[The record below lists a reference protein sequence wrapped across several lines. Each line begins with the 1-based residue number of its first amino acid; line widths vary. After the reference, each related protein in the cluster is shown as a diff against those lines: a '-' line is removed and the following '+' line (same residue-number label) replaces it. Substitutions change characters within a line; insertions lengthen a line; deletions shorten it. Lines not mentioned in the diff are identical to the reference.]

1 MAVTMRA
8 ISARLLLVTTST
20 IRAPSPDRPSS
31 TSRRLVGF
39 SRRVTRPATSSR
51 SIIRSAVE
59 ELTSSS
65 SARLFRLISPRL
77 SRTTSVRN
85 CVTVTVS
92 STSASDRADTPTS
105 TRAAGVGV
113 DEFVTAVLTAS
124 RVLVGVSARSLAE
137 VEETVTVTQF
147 RTLVVLDSR
156 GEINL
161 NSLAEELD
169 VNSST
174 ALRMIDRL
182 LVAGLVTRRENPTN
196 RREVLLGLSGEGAR
210 IVDVVTK
217 SRRVE
222 IARIVTAMPSERR
235 SELIAALHAFADAAG
250 EPQPLP
256 AVNWAGGRRGTAGMA
271 VRPGR
276 RTRSRTDDE
285 AGQPRGDGRQCRA
298 PDPPVRVAARGD

>member
-1 MAVTMRA
+1 MVTK
-8 ISARLLLVTTST
+8 TSPAT
-20 IRAPSPDRPSS
+20 
-31 TSRRLVGF
+31 V
-39 SRRVTRPATSSR
+39 RRVG
-51 SIIRSAVE
+51 
-59 ELTSSS
+59 
-65 SARLFRLISPRL
+65 
-77 SRTTSVRN
+77 
-85 CVTVTVS
+85 
-92 STSASDRADTPTS
+92 
-105 TRAAGVGV
+105 RAAGVGV

-161 NSLAEELD
+161 NGLAEELG

-196 RREVLLGLSGEGAR
+196 RREVLLGLSREGAR
-210 IVDVVTK
+210 IVDVVTT
-217 SRRVE
+217 SRRAE

-250 EPQPLP
+250 EPQPFP
-256 AVNWAGGRRGTAGMA
+256 AASALGW
-271 VRPGR
+271 
-276 RTRSRTDDE
+276 
-285 AGQPRGDGRQCRA
+285 
-298 PDPPVRVAARGD
+298 

>member
-1 MAVTMRA
+1 VTKT
-8 ISARLLLVTTST
+8 SSVT
-20 IRAPSPDRPSS
+20 R
-31 TSRRLVGF
+31 
-39 SRRVTRPATSSR
+39 RRV
-51 SIIRSAVE
+51 
-59 ELTSSS
+59 
-65 SARLFRLISPRL
+65 
-77 SRTTSVRN
+77 
-85 CVTVTVS
+85 
-92 STSASDRADTPTS
+92 
-105 TRAAGVGV
+105 TRAAGVSV

-147 RTLVVLDSR
+147 RTLVVLDS
-156 GEINL
+156 
-161 NSLAEELD
+161 LAEELD

-196 RREVLLGLSGEGAR
+196 RREVLLGLSTEGAR

-217 SRRVE
+217 SRRAE

-256 AVNWAGGRRGTAGMA
+256 AASALGW
-271 VRPGR
+271 
-276 RTRSRTDDE
+276 
-285 AGQPRGDGRQCRA
+285 
-298 PDPPVRVAARGD
+298 